1 MELTEWAIILSLAT
15 SVLLAIRWMVKYY
28 LHELQPNSG
37 SSIKDQVTRIE
48 ARQDKQEEKIDRIL
62 FLLAGDRHE

>member
-1 MELTEWAIILSLAT
+1 MQPAEWAVIAGLVT
-15 SVLLAIRWMVKYY
+15 SVLAAIRWMVKYY

-48 ARQDKQEEKIDRIL
+48 SRQDKQEEKIDKIL
-62 FLLAGDRHE
+62 FFLAGGKDE